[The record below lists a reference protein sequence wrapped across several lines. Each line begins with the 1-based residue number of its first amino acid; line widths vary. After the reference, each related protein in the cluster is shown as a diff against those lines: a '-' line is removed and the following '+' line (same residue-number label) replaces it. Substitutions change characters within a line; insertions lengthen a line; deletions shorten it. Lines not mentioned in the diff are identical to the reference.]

1 MSKLCF
7 IGIGNPGAKY
17 DETKHNIGKDWLNK
31 ICHELNLEFVLK
43 EKLEA
48 KIATSSNND
57 FILAIPTNFVNNT
70 GKTIQKIMRYS
81 NISCENLVVFHD
93 DLDLNPGE
101 VKIKLGGGHGG
112 HNGLKDIFEKTGSK
126 KFYRIR
132 IGIGHPGD
140 KSDVTNWV
148 LSKSKPKDKTL
159 IEEGFYDL
167 SKVFNL
173 MCEKKF
179 SEAQLQLHT

>member
-17 DETKHNIGKDWLNK
+17 NETKHNIGKDWLNR

-48 KIATSSNND
+48 KIAISSHDN
-57 FILAIPTNFVNNT
+57 FLLAIPTNFVNNT

-81 NISCENLVVFHD
+81 NISCEDLVILHD

-112 HNGLKDIFEKTGSK
+112 HKGLKDILENTGSK

-140 KSDVTNWV
+140 KCDVSNWV
-148 LSKSKPKDKTL
+148 LSKSKPKDKIL
-159 IEEGFYDL
+159 IEESFYEL
-167 SKVFNL
+167 SKVFKL
-173 MCEKKF
+173 ICERKF

>member
-57 FILAIPTNFVNNT
+57 FILAIPTNYVNNT
-70 GKTIQKIMRYS
+70 GKTLQKIIRYS
-81 NISCENLVVFHD
+81 DISSDNLVVLHD

-112 HNGLKDIFEKTGSK
+112 HNGLKDIFEKIGSK
-126 KFYRIR
+126 DFYRIR
-132 IGIGHPGD
+132 IGIGHPGN
-140 KSDVTNWV
+140 KNLVSNFV
-148 LSKSKPKDKTL
+148 LKPPLKKENEL
-159 IEEGFYDL
+159 IEDSILMILIGCLTL
-167 SKVFNL
+167 SVKGNSL
-173 MCEKKF
+173 K
-179 SEAQLQLHT
+179 LN

>member
-17 DETKHNIGKDWLNK
+17 NETKHNIGKDWLNR
-31 ICHELNLEFVLK
+31 ICNELNLEFALK

-48 KIATSSNND
+48 KIAISSHDN
-57 FILAIPTNFVNNT
+57 FLLAIPTNFVNNT

-81 NISCENLVVFHD
+81 NISCEDLVILHD

-126 KFYRIR
+126 KF
-132 IGIGHPGD
+132 
-140 KSDVTNWV
+140 
-148 LSKSKPKDKTL
+148 L
-159 IEEGFYDL
+159 
-167 SKVFNL
+167 
-173 MCEKKF
+173 
-179 SEAQLQLHT
+179 

>member
-57 FILAIPTNFVNNT
+57 FILA
-70 GKTIQKIMRYS
+70 
-81 NISCENLVVFHD
+81 
-93 DLDLNPGE
+93 
-101 VKIKLGGGHGG
+101 
-112 HNGLKDIFEKTGSK
+112 
-126 KFYRIR
+126 
-132 IGIGHPGD
+132 
-140 KSDVTNWV
+140 
-148 LSKSKPKDKTL
+148 LSL
-159 IEEGFYDL
+159 I
-167 SKVFNL
+167 
-173 MCEKKF
+173 
-179 SEAQLQLHT
+179 HI

>member
-17 DETKHNIGKDWLNK
+17 HETKHNIGKDWLNK

-126 KFYRIR
+126 KFYRIS

-173 MCEKKF
+173 ICEKKF
-179 SEAQLQLHT
+179 AEAQLQLHT